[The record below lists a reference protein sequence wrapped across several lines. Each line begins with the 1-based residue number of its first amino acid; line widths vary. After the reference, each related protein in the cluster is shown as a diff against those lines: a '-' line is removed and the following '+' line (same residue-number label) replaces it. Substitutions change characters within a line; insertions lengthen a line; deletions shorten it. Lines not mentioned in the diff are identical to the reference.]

1 MPGGVSGG
9 TRRFTGSASR
19 RLRLLRRDRPGVDHG
34 LEDGVGPLLGA
45 SEIARRGEL
54 GRRPH
59 QAGEHG
65 GFGEREL
72 LRRLGEVAPCGG
84 IDPVGAGAEVGRV
97 QVAQEDL
104 LLAELALQ
112 PEGNDGLLDLA
123 AQVLVGRQEHQAR
136 QLLGDGAAALARAA
150 GLPVAPGGPQ
160 DAPWIDAEV
169 AVEAS
174 VLDGHDGLG
183 EVGGHVGCR
192 DLGALE
198 DAAGREGLAAIR
210 LDDQGAR
217 GRVDLQAAVQ
227 RQGRDA
233 VADDQDQ
240 QDGEAAGDDEGVAAA
255 GCAPGR
261 AALPCQHV
269 LAPRMIGSRHG
280 PRTVAARVAAARAR
294 RRAPAYMGRVRAATI
309 SASRLPSSMAFRP
322 AGGTRAA
329 SRPKREGAG
338 VCAGSAND
346 RMSLC
351 GLGPEGSSEVGVGV
365 VTILGF
371 PLLRLYNPDTR
382 FALRRAGRLVPKP
395 KRGRSRASAT
405 ASPERRRTSSQD
417 GGNERPG
424 RTVTFN
430 SNNPIIISLI

>member
-1 MPGGVSGG
+1 M
-9 TRRFTGSASR
+9 SARS
-19 RLRLLRRDRPGVDHG
+19 LAPPEV
-34 LEDGVGPLLGA
+34 
-45 SEIARRGEL
+45 ARRGEL

-65 GFGEREL
+65 RFGEREL
-72 LRRLGEVAPCGG
+72 LRRLGEVAPRGR

-123 AQVLVGRQEHQAR
+123 AQVLVGRQEHEAR

-160 DAPWIDAEV
+160 DAPRIDAKV
-169 AVEAS
+169 AVEPA

-183 EVGGHVGCR
+183 KVGGHVGRR

-198 DAAGREGLAAIR
+198 DAAGREGLAVVR

-217 GRVDLQAAVQ
+217 GRVDLQAAVE

-233 VADDQDQ
+233 VADDQGQ
-240 QDGEAAGDDEGVAAA
+240 QDAEAAGDDEGVAEPDAPQDALHSRANTCCTSDDRLAPWAEDCRGAGRRSTRPAQGASVHKAGPCHRPFGQPPAFLHGPPACRWHPRGQPPEAGGSQSLRGFRQRQDVPLRLGSGRLIRSWGGCRHDPRLSIAA
-255 GCAPGR
+255 ILQPGHAIRVAPGR
-261 AALPCQHV
+261 P
-269 LAPRMIGSRHG
+269 
-280 PRTVAARVAAARAR
+280 T
-294 RRAPAYMGRVRAATI
+294 
-309 SASRLPSSMAFRP
+309 
-322 AGGTRAA
+322 
-329 SRPKREGAG
+329 
-338 VCAGSAND
+338 CAQ
-346 RMSLC
+346 
-351 GLGPEGSSEVGVGV
+351 
-365 VTILGF
+365 
-371 PLLRLYNPDTR
+371 
-382 FALRRAGRLVPKP
+382 P

-405 ASPERRRTSSQD
+405 ASPERRLTSSQD